1 MLENIYLNN
10 VNDNIIK
17 KGGFCMNKLNKI
29 FLGIIIILMVLLSFV
44 TVKYLKLKNQVYEYL
59 GNYDFTYYNE
69 DSGEN
74 K

>member
-1 MLENIYLNN
+1 
-10 VNDNIIK
+10 
-17 KGGFCMNKLNKI
+17 MNKLNKI